1 MKSTDG
7 MLAGVEL
14 GGTKCICVL
23 GTGPQDIRATVQV
36 PTESPARTLE
46 RLQAI
51 LQGWCTEH
59 GAVAAVG
66 IASFGPLELRPESAR
81 YGRIVSSAKPGWS
94 GTDLI
99 NRFADRFGV
108 PVGLDTDVNGAA
120 LAEGRWGSA
129 RGLDNFAYVTV
140 GTGVGVGLIVAGRPV
155 LGFGHPE
162 LGHVRV
168 ARAAGD
174 LWPGSC
180 PFHGDC
186 IEGLVSGPAIG
197 ERAGVAAEQLAPTD
211 PVWEPVAFAL
221 GQLAHLLALATAP
234 RRILIGGGVM
244 AARPYL
250 LERVRRHL
258 FASLGGYGHS
268 AELADLANYIAP
280 PGLGTLSGPLGAL
293 ALAADVLACRKIDA
307 C

>member
-1 MKSTDG
+1 MKSTEG
-7 MLAGVEL
+7 VLAGVEL
-14 GGTKCICVL
+14 GGTKCICIL
-23 GTGPQDIRATVQV
+23 GTGPHDIRERAQV
-36 PTESPARTLE
+36 PTDSPHRTLG

-51 LQGWCTEH
+51 LEGWRIKH
-59 GAVAAVG
+59 GPVAAVG
-66 IASFGPLELRPESAR
+66 IASFGPLELRPESPG

-94 GTDLI
+94 DTDL
-99 NRFADRFGV
+99 FAGFAGRFGV
-108 PVGLDTDVNGAA
+108 PVGLDSDVNGAA

-168 ARAAGD
+168 ARAPGD
-174 LWPGSC
+174 GWPGSC
-180 PFHGDC
+180 PYHRDC

-197 ERAGVAAEQLAPTD
+197 KRAGVSPEELAPTD
-211 PVWEPVAFAL
+211 PVWEPIAFAL
-221 GQLAHLLALATAP
+221 GQFVHLVALATAP

-244 AARPYL
+244 ATRPYL
-250 LERVRRHL
+250 LERVRQHV
-258 FASLGGYGHS
+258 FTSLGGYGQF
-268 AELADLANYIAP
+268 AKLADPAGYIAP

-293 ALAADVLACRKIDA
+293 ALAAEALTSRRINGS
-307 C
+307 